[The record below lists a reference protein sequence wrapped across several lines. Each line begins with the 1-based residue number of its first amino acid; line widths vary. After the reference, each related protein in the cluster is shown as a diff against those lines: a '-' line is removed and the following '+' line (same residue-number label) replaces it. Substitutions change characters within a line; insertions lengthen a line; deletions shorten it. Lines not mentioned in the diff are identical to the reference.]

1 MLYYTTFNVFHP
13 TTEHD
18 CWILLAC
25 VLSFLL
31 FLPNATAAPL
41 EFPLDEKWFE
51 DEMEQIS
58 DLLEQKKAKA
68 SR

>member
-1 MLYYTTFNVFHP
+1 MFFIPPLNMIAVGFYWLV
-13 TTEHD
+13 
-18 CWILLAC
+18 C
-25 VLSFLL
+25 LSFLL